1 VPPGLSSQLPDGAK
15 LPTALTITGG
25 TMSNNENSSASG
37 VLLSFVVGGLA
48 GAALAILFAPRA
60 GRETRELIADRV
72 KDGLDKGRHLKDE
85 VVTRS
90 QRLRDDAV
98 DFVEERKERL
108 GSAIEAGQQA
118 YREARDRS

>member
-1 VPPGLSSQLPDGAK
+1 
-15 LPTALTITGG
+15 
-25 TMSNNENSSASG
+25 MSNIENSSASG

>member
-1 VPPGLSSQLPDGAK
+1 
-15 LPTALTITGG
+15 
-25 TMSNNENSSASG
+25 MSNNENSSTSG

-118 YREARDRS
+118 YREARDRG

>member
-1 VPPGLSSQLPDGAK
+1 
-15 LPTALTITGG
+15 
-25 TMSNNENSSASG
+25 MSNNENSSTSG

>member
-1 VPPGLSSQLPDGAK
+1 
-15 LPTALTITGG
+15 
-25 TMSNNENSSASG
+25 M
-37 VLLSFVVGGLA
+37 
-48 GAALAILFAPRA
+48 
-60 GRETRELIADRV
+60 
-72 KDGLDKGRHLKDE
+72 
-85 VVTRS
+85 TRS

>member
-1 VPPGLSSQLPDGAK
+1 
-15 LPTALTITGG
+15 
-25 TMSNNENSSASG
+25 MSNNENSSASG

-60 GRETRELIADRV
+60 GSETRELIADRV

-108 GSAIEAGQQA
+108 GSALEAGQQA

>member
-1 VPPGLSSQLPDGAK
+1 
-15 LPTALTITGG
+15 
-25 TMSNNENSSASG
+25 MSNNENSSASG